1 MGGQNSG
8 FYIQLFIGQCF
19 YLIFLS
25 LTVCWLVD
33 RQRGWTLGSQAELA
47 EARLHGPGLGLLQ
60 RDAELGQVVVRLGVP
75 VPVTVPGHRARG
87 PAVPL
92 T

>member
-1 MGGQNSG
+1 MDFTNI
-8 FYIQLFIGQCF
+8 FLTVFLFI
-19 YLIFLS
+19 IS
-25 LTVCWLVD
+25 VLTVCWLGGW
-33 RQRGWTLGSQAELA
+33 QRGWTLRPQTELT
-47 EARLHGPGLGLLQ
+47 EPRLHGPGLGLLQ

>member
-1 MGGQNSG
+1 M
-8 FYIQLFIGQCF
+8 FLFNI
-19 YLIFLS
+19 S
-25 LTVCWLVD
+25 VLTVCWLVD
-33 RQRGWTLGSQAELA
+33 RQRGWTLRPQAELT